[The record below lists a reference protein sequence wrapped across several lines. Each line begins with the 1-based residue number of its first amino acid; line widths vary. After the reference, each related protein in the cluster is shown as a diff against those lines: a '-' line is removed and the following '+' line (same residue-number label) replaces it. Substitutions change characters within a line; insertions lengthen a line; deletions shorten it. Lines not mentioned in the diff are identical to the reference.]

1 MLLHSQYLPLM
12 ISPGRDWNSKY
23 MISLLEP
30 RTFPPY
36 LTPFAIHPPL
46 TSYTSHSYPPLH
58 APLTQ
63 SIPPRLHKPLFPSP
77 LPHSTL
83 SLTSHAIHPYP
94 HLLYNPPLPSPHV
107 LHNLPLPCLT
117 PLSHWQS
124 PHRQFPSPLHT
135 SASDELSLGKQK
147 FHSWCTFTVERLRN
161 SLWS

>member
-1 MLLHSQYLPLM
+1 
-12 ISPGRDWNSKY
+12 

-107 LHNLPLPCLT
+107 LHNLPLPARLTQLT
-117 PLSHWQS
+117 PPLPYPLITLAVSAQAGSQS
-124 PHRQFPSPLHT
+124 TAH
-135 SASDELSLGKQK
+135 LGI
-147 FHSWCTFTVERLRN
+147 R
-161 SLWS
+161 